1 MNVATKT
8 RRGQSLVEF
17 ALAVP
22 IIAVMLIGLTEFG
35 FVLYAHVQVA
45 NAVREGARA
54 GSLYLGSR
62 FHYTSCVED
71 PATSGPDCPV
81 GYGQGD
87 STNKECWTLRDWIEN
102 ALVERNRNTVTG
114 IGCDAAGFNY
124 TKAADGVHAFGRLDP
139 TWCGDASPGADCWDL
154 ATITVAGATGP
165 SPSSDSDAKWLSE
178 NVGQPLHVEVVYNYT
193 MPFAGSLLPIFDNP
207 VQIRRSVIMMVQN
220 N

>member
-1 MNVATKT
+1 MNVSTKT
-8 RRGQSLVEF
+8 RRGQSLIEF

-22 IIAVMLIGLTEFG
+22 IIAVMLIGLAEFG

-71 PATSGPDCPV
+71 SATSGLDCPT
-81 GYGQGD
+81 GYGEGND
-87 STNKECWTLRDWIEN
+87 TECWTLRDWIEN
-102 ALVERNRNTVTG
+102 ALVERNRLSN
-114 IGCDAAGFNY
+114 GCDDTGFNY
-124 TKAADGVHAFGRLDP
+124 TKAADGVHAFGLLDP
-139 TWCGDASPGADCWDL
+139 TWCGDAALGADCWDL

-165 SPSSDSDAKWLSE
+165 SPSSLSSADWLSQ
-178 NVGQPLHVEVVYNYT
+178 NIGQPLRVDVVYNYT
-193 MPFAGSLLPIFDNP
+193 MPFAGSLLPILDNP

>member
-1 MNVATKT
+1 MNVVTKT

-22 IIAVMLIGLTEFG
+22 VIAVMLIGLTEFG

-71 PATSGPDCPV
+71 LATSGTDCPT

-87 STNKECWTLRDWIEN
+87 GTECWSLRDWVEN
-102 ALVERNRNTVTG
+102 ALVERERAAN
-114 IGCDAAGFNY
+114 GCDIDPPVFNY

-139 TWCGDASPGADCWDL
+139 TWCGDASPGADCWDI
-154 ATITVAGATGP
+154 ATLTVAGSAGP
-165 SPSSDSDAKWLSE
+165 SSPSDSDSKWLSE
-178 NVGQPLHVEVVYNYT
+178 NVGKSLRVEVVYNYT
-193 MPFAGSLLPIFDNP
+193 MPFAGSLLPILDNP
-207 VQIRRSVIMMVQN
+207 IQIRRSVIMMVQN

>member
-22 IIAVMLIGLTEFG
+22 IIAVMLIGLAEFG

-71 PATSGPDCPV
+71 SATVDPDCPA

-87 STNKECWTLRDWIEN
+87 STKRECWTLRDWIEN
-102 ALVERNRNTVTG
+102 ALVERNRESN
-114 IGCDAAGFNY
+114 GCDADGFNY
-124 TKAADGVHAFGRLDP
+124 TKAAEGVHAFGRLDP
-139 TWCGDASPGADCWDL
+139 TWCGDATAGADCWDITVL
-154 ATITVAGATGP
+154 TVAGATGP

-178 NVGQPLHVEVVYNYT
+178 NVGQPLRVEVVYNYT
-193 MPFAGSLLPIFDNP
+193 MPFAGSLLPILDNP
-207 VQIRRSVIMMVQN
+207 VQIRRTVIMMVQN

>member
-1 MNVATKT
+1 MNVSTKT
-8 RRGQSLVEF
+8 RRGQSLIEF

-22 IIAVMLIGLTEFG
+22 IIAVMLIGLAEFG

-71 PATSGPDCPV
+71 SATSGDDCPT
-81 GYGQGD
+81 GYGEGD
-87 STNKECWTLRDWIEN
+87 GTECWTLRDWIEN
-102 ALVERNRNTVTG
+102 ALVERNRHPDT
-114 IGCDAAGFNY
+114 GCDTAGFNY
-124 TKAADGVHAFGRLDP
+124 TKAADGVHAFGLLDP
-139 TWCGDASPGADCWDL
+139 TWCGDAAPGADCWDFV
-154 ATITVAGATGP
+154 TITVAGATGP
-165 SPSSDSDAKWLSE
+165 SPSSLTGAEWLSQ

-193 MPFAGSLLPIFDNP
+193 MPFAGSLLSILDNP
-207 VQIRRSVIMMVQN
+207 VQIRRTVIMMVQN